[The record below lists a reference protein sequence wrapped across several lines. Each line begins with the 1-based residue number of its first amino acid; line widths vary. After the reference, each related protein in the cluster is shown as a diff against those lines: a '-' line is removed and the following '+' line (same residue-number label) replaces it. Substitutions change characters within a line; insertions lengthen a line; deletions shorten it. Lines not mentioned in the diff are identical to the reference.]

1 MLNKKTIKNILLE
14 VEAGYYNYERYLND
28 IISRILNK
36 DKKDTRYLIARE
48 NNYLVL
54 YKYSE
59 SDYMLWLYENYSTYE
74 HEVDELKNNYSM
86 IYEYVKNYYIE
97 YYVEENIT
105 NFINISKFR
114 NMLYKNEKGILTDT
128 LNSIYSNI
136 RNYSNNKYLIRECNL
151 NKKLYHELKKIK
163 KEVLKMTKN
172 KNIGIELMRNSI
184 IDAFI
189 TENVK
194 QLELIKT
201 CESYDIYNIK
211 NRDMMLYISD
221 KKDASESQ
229 IFNTH
234 IFNNLYKVNNL
245 SIDMIVTLFNN
256 FIFDC

>member
-1 MLNKKTIKNILLE
+1 
-14 VEAGYYNYERYLND
+14 
-28 IISRILNK
+28 
-36 DKKDTRYLIARE
+36 
-48 NNYLVL
+48 
-54 YKYSE
+54 
-59 SDYMLWLYENYSTYE
+59 
-74 HEVDELKNNYSM
+74 
-86 IYEYVKNYYIE
+86 
-97 YYVEENIT
+97 
-105 NFINISKFR
+105 
-114 NMLYKNEKGILTDT
+114 
-128 LNSIYSNI
+128 
-136 RNYSNNKYLIRECNL
+136 
-151 NKKLYHELKKIK
+151 
-163 KEVLKMTKN
+163 MTKN